1 MVAALQPILVLLPM
15 AYFATALLY
24 GMAFAGERQP
34 HISRLRPLLFGFTV
48 LLHAASFWIRFEA
61 AGGMPHMGTWL
72 LVSSVVFT
80 TLLLYAGIN
89 LRSNKRTDGAIV
101 LLVLTVLQ
109 LGASAFGTMDAIPGS
124 SAQLSFRLLH
134 VSTSVV
140 ASAALVLSGIYGSL
154 HLLLYRQMRARRF
167 GPLFSELP
175 NLERLAQL
183 TRHAAL
189 AGFLFLTLGLNMGI
203 WMAHRGAISGFDYT
217 DPNVLLT
224 LALWIHFGLIAF
236 SRWIRGLSAHRASFA
251 AAAGMVTLIVTLLLM
266 LVPAVTFHALG

>member
-1 MVAALQPILVLLPM
+1 MVSPLQPIQVLLPL
-15 AYFATALLY
+15 AYLATALLY
-24 GMAFAGERQP
+24 GMAFAGDRAP
-34 HISRLRPLLFGFTV
+34 RVGRLGPLFLGVTL
-48 LLHAASFWIRFEA
+48 LLHALSFWMRFDA
-61 AGGMPHMGTWL
+61 AGGMPQMGVWL
-72 LVSSVVFT
+72 VVSAVVFS
-80 TLLLYAGIN
+80 TLVLYTGIN
-89 LRSNKRTDGAIV
+89 LRSKKRTDGAII

-109 LGASAFGTMDAIPGS
+109 LGASAFGTMSVLPGS
-124 SAQLSFRLLH
+124 STQPSFRLLH

-154 HLLLYRQMRARRF
+154 HILLYRQMRARRF
-167 GPLFSELP
+167 GPIFSELP

-189 AGFLFLTLGLNMGI
+189 AGFLFLTLGLNIGI
-203 WMAHRGAISGFDYT
+203 WMAHRGRIPGFDYT